1 MDELDTLINGYMSN
15 ENSIKYSKNFLYY
28 FATCFVI
35 NQLCV
40 TSVYGAA
47 TQILSDNFYSNPA
60 ELSRVEKTQTIIG
73 NLLLNPVARFNG
85 EVLGVLGTAKSNV
98 NDSLPYLLTGFRI
111 NDKVVVGLNITPSGY
126 GHLSWPMDSFV
137 AYDSTVTKVLYYR
150 FGIQSEYQFSEK
162 LSLGIGFNFE
172 WNKLAELNFIVA
184 GSGNQI
190 NKVSGLNYTGDLGIY
205 YKINPK
211 LFLSI
216 AGYTQV
222 NTYGYGTS
230 SLGTVVNN
238 NLSLNLTEAPVIYVG
253 LESFID
259 DLWFL
264 EGKIYWSG
272 WPIQRN
278 IDFTNTTTGSYVVP
292 TDWKDVFSFQGTVRY
307 AAMEKLGLLVSLMY
321 ETNPVPL
328 ATNAIGYPLAATGT
342 LSGGVDFALR
352 KDLSIQ
358 IIYSYGVFLPNSPVD
373 NATSLGTI
381 DAHFQAGILQF
392 VYKT

>member
-1 MDELDTLINGYMSN
+1 MDELDVFIKIYKSN
-15 ENSIKYSKNFLYY
+15 ENCIKHSKNFLYY

-35 NQLCV
+35 NQLCA
-40 TSVYGAA
+40 TGVYSAA

-60 ELSRVEKTQTIIG
+60 ELNRVEKTQTIIG
-73 NLLLNPVARFNG
+73 NLLLNPVAQFNG
-85 EVLGVLGTAKSNV
+85 AVLGVSGAAKSNV

-150 FGIQSEYQFSEK
+150 FGFQSEYQFSEK
-162 LSLGIGFNFE
+162 LSLGIGFNLE

-190 NKVSGLNYTGDLGIY
+190 NKVSGLNYTGDLGLY

-230 SLGTVVNN
+230 SLGAVVNN

-253 LESFID
+253 LESFIN

-307 AAMEKLGLLVSLMY
+307 AVMEKFGLLGSFMY

-342 LSGGVDFALR
+342 LAGGVDFALR

-358 IIYSYGVFLPNSPVD
+358 VIYSYGVFLPNSPID
-373 NATSLGTI
+373 NATSLGTL
-381 DAHFQAGILQF
+381 DAHFQAGVLQLA
-392 VYKT
+392 YKT